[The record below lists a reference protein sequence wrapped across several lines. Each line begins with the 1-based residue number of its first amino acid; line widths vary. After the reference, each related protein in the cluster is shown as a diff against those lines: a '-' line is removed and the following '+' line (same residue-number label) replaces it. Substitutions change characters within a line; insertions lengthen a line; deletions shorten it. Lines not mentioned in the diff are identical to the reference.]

1 MNNFEN
7 GLALLLIGMGTVLA
21 FLTLLILCMSIM
33 SKIVGWLNKVF
44 PEAVDDVKSA
54 AKKVASNVDEAI
66 AVAIAAIVSLFLIT
80 AYLLLK
86 MKRCPIR

>member
-21 FLTLLILCMSIM
+21 FLTLLIIAMSIM
-33 SKIVGWLNKVF
+33 SKVVGWLNKIF
-44 PEAVDDVKSA
+44 PEAVEEVKST

-66 AVAIAAIVSLFLIT
+66 AVAIAAIMAQRS
-80 AYLLLK
+80 K
-86 MKRCPIR
+86 